1 MMSKRTWTESQ
12 LSAITHRDS
21 DLLVAAAAG
30 SGKTATL
37 TERVIRRVTEENA
50 DLSRMLIVT
59 FTKAAAEELRIR
71 IRDALT
77 KKSAQNPSD
86 RSLRVKLLMLNS
98 AQISTIHGFCSSLI
112 KENYAA
118 LNLPSGMR
126 IAEESEATLLKKRVM
141 DKVIDMYFE
150 NEVPDEY
157 RSDGFPILF
166 DSLIKSKTAEK
177 LSDVLISVYDTV
189 SSSADGVKIIHKTSD
204 NFKTVEEG
212 GFFESVYAD
221 TAKKSLLRTVKH
233 FIREYKSLIDSFSGD
248 EIFSS
253 KYVPMLTDEAEMLH
267 KTALCCEDGN
277 VKKALGIFC
286 DFSFVRA
293 PAVRGEYAFKEAVK
307 NVRNDI
313 KEERKKLLPYRAF
326 TDDTLSIV
334 AKDGRLLFECM
345 YKLISLFCK
354 MFEEEKRIR
363 RFMDYGDL
371 EQFAYRLFYDKN
383 GNKTKKAYETSEL
396 YDEIYIDEY
405 QDCNSLQDAIFS
417 AISKNNRFMVGDIK
431 QSIYSFRGAEPYL
444 FSNYRIA
451 FENSDNGRAIFLSN
465 NFRCS
470 ENIIK
475 FTNLVFAPVFSKNK
489 DIPYKEE
496 DELVFS
502 KFSDTSERVTVCV
515 IGKNENETAKETEAS
530 YIADTI
536 AYMIENEA
544 GEDGRPYTAG
554 DFAILLRNAKKSA
567 AIYEQALVK
576 RGIPVYNGV
585 EKNFFESSEVL
596 LALCLISAIDN
607 PMRDVQ
613 LAGLMQSPL
622 FRFSL
627 DELIEIRGKNKD
639 IPLYSSLL
647 EYTERTNDE
656 KCRAFIEKLNLY
668 RKKAQGMQTDKLI
681 WFLYSDTGI
690 FALLCSDG
698 EKSEIESKR
707 ANLMMLYEYAR
718 KFEAGSFKGLYNFI
732 SYINE
737 IIERKTKLE
746 AVKADSDEE
755 NSVKIMTVHK
765 SKGLEFP
772 VCFLAD
778 ACADLGKKGGNSYKY
793 DRRCGFAVKIRDNT
807 GFVSYKTP
815 MYCAV
820 SSEEHDR
827 EQEEEARI
835 LYVAL
840 TRARNKLFVTGGVD
854 DAEKFTNGIPGG
866 EMTEYSFYNS
876 RSYMEMILS
885 AAEDDVSFEKKILFG
900 YDGIETATDAIDES
914 IEEFDEE
921 LYNEVIKNLNYKYP
935 YEVET
940 TLPKKVSVS
949 RLYPDFL
956 DKDDDLSEIIT
967 NDIPLEFKD
976 PDAIR
981 REVKNTQKGI
991 ATHLFMQFC
1000 DFDSVLRL
1008 GAKEEA
1014 ERLLSFGFMK
1024 REDVDFIDFA
1034 SVESFFSSSSFKAIK
1049 NALACGLLVKR
1060 EYRFNINLSASLFTN
1075 DDDMRKKLE
1084 NEKLLV
1090 QGVIDIMFENDDG
1103 TLTLLDYKTDR
1114 INDNEREI
1122 ASFVDRH
1129 KTQLQYY
1136 KIAVERITGKKV
1148 TDTVLYSFALRRDI
1162 KVDI

>member
-12 LSAITHRDS
+12 LSAITHSDS

-77 KKSAQNPSD
+77 KKSANNPSD

-126 IAEESEATLLKKRVM
+126 IAEESEAMLLKKRVM

-150 NEVPDEY
+150 NEIPDEY
-157 RSDGFPILF
+157 KSDGFPILF

-189 SSSADGVKIIHKTSD
+189 SSSADGVKIIHKTSE
-204 NFKTVEEG
+204 NFKTVEDG

-221 TAKKSLLRTVKH
+221 TAKKNLLRTVKH
-233 FIREYKSLIDSFSGD
+233 FMREYKNITDSFSND

-253 KYVPMLTDEAEMLH
+253 KYAPMLTDEAEMLH
-267 KTALCCEDGN
+267 STLLCCEDGN
-277 VKKALGIFC
+277 IEKALGIFC
-286 DFSFVRA
+286 DFSFARA
-293 PAVRGEYAFKEAVK
+293 PAVRGEYDFKDAVK
-307 NVRNDI
+307 NVRNDL
-313 KEERKKLLPYRAF
+313 KEERKKMLPYRSFA
-326 TDDTLSIV
+326 DDTLKAV
-334 AKDGRLLFECM
+334 AKDGKLLFECM

-354 MFEEEKRIR
+354 IFEEEKRTR

-371 EQFAYRLFYDKN
+371 EQFAYRLFYDKD
-383 GNKTKKAYETSEL
+383 GNKTKKAYETAEL

-444 FSNYRIA
+444 FSNYRTL

-475 FTNLVFAPVFSKNK
+475 FTNLVFAPVFSQNK
-489 DIPYKEE
+489 DIPYKKE

-502 KFSDTSERVTVCV
+502 KLADTSERVTVSV

-530 YIADTI
+530 YIADVI
-536 AYMIENEA
+536 AYMIENES

-567 AIYEQALVK
+567 SVYEQALIK
-576 RGIPVYNGV
+576 RGIPVYNGM

-656 KCRAFIEKLNLY
+656 KCRAFIEKLSLY
-668 RKKAQGMQTDKLI
+668 RKRAQGMQTDKLI
-681 WFLYSDTGI
+681 WFLYGDTGI
-690 FALLCSDG
+690 FALLCSEG

-746 AVKADSDEE
+746 AVKADSDEK

-778 ACADLGKKGGNSYKY
+778 ACSDLGKKGGNSYKY

-854 DAEKFTNGIPGG
+854 DISKFTEKVPKRG
-866 EMTEYSFYNS
+866 MTQFAFYNS

-885 AAEDDVSFEKKILFG
+885 SVKDDSSFEIKTLYG
-900 YDGIETATDAIDES
+900 YDGNECSSEYTEDQAHS
-914 IEEFDEE
+914 FDDD
-921 LYNEVIKNLNYKYP
+921 LYNEITENLNYKYP
-935 YEVET
+935 YELQT
-940 TLPKKVSVS
+940 RMPQKVSVS
-949 RLYPDFL
+949 KLYPDLL
-956 DKDDDLSEIIT
+956 DEDDTAVLIQ
-967 NDIPLEFKD
+967 NDEIPLEFKD
-976 PDAIR
+976 PDLIR
-981 REVKNTQKGI
+981 HENKSTQKGI
-991 ATHLFMQFC
+991 ATHIFMQFC
-1000 DFDSVLRL
+1000 DFDSVLCI

-1014 ERLLSFGFMK
+1014 EHLSLNGFMK
-1024 REDVDFIDFA
+1024 RDDVDAVDFKSIDAFFTSDTFA
-1034 SVESFFSSSSFKAIK
+1034 RIKKAYDSRM
-1049 NALACGLLVKR
+1049 LVKR
-1060 EYRFNINLSASLFTN
+1060 EYRFNINLSAALFSSKISDETLK
-1075 DDDMRKKLE
+1075 D
-1084 NEKLLV
+1084 EKILV
-1090 QGVIDIMFENDDG
+1090 QGVIDIIFENADG
-1103 TLTLLDYKTDR
+1103 TITLLDYKTDR
-1114 INDNEREI
+1114 MNDNAKEI
-1122 ASFVDRH
+1122 SLFIERH

-1148 TDTVLYSFALRRDI
+1148 TDMILYSFALKRDI
-1162 KVDI
+1162 RVV

>member
-1 MMSKRTWTESQ
+1 MSKKNWTDGQ
-12 LSAITHRDS
+12 LSAITHRGS
-21 DLLVAAAAG
+21 DLIVAAAAG

-37 TERVIRRVTEENA
+37 TERVIRRVVDENA

-71 IRDALT
+71 IREALT
-77 KKSAQNPSD
+77 KKSAETPSD

-112 KENYAA
+112 KENYIA
-118 LNLPSGMR
+118 LDLPGGMR
-126 IAEESEATLLKKRVM
+126 IAEESETALLKKRVM

-150 NEVPDEY
+150 NDVPDGY
-157 RSDGFPILF
+157 KCDGFSILF
-166 DSLIKSKTAEK
+166 DSLIKSKTAER

-189 SSSADGVKIIHKTSD
+189 SSCADGIKIIQKTSES
-204 NFKTVEEG
+204 FRTVEED
-212 GFFESVYAD
+212 GFFKSIYAD
-221 TAKKSLLRTVKH
+221 TVRKHLLKVTAH
-233 FIREYKSLIDSFSGD
+233 FINEYRYLIDEFSND

-253 KYVPMLTDEAEMLH
+253 KYLSMLSDETEMLER
-267 KTALCCEDGN
+267 TAVCCDTGDIE
-277 VKKALGIFC
+277 KALGIFC
-286 DFSFVRA
+286 DFSFSRA
-293 PAVRGEYAFKEAVK
+293 PTIRGEFDFKEITK
-307 NVRNDI
+307 QIRNDL
-313 KEERKKLLPYRAF
+313 KEEIKKLRIYRTF
-326 TDDTLSIV
+326 TDDSLKAV
-334 AKDGRLLFECM
+334 ASDGKLLFECM
-345 YKLISLFCK
+345 YMMISLFSK
-354 MFEEEKRIR
+354 LFSEEKKSRK
-363 RFMDYGDL
+363 FMDYGDL
-371 EQFAYRLFYDKN
+371 EQLAYKLLYDEN
-383 GNKTKKAYETSEL
+383 GEKTKKAYETAEL

-405 QDCNSLQDAIFS
+405 QDCNSLQDAIFA
-417 AISKNNRFMVGDIK
+417 AISRDNRFMVGDIK

-444 FSNYRIA
+444 FSNYRTS
-451 FENSDNGRAIFLSN
+451 FEKSCGGRAVFLSN

-475 FTNLVFAPVFSKNK
+475 FTNLVFSPVFSQNPDVPYTK
-489 DIPYKEE
+489 D

-502 KFSDTSERVTVCV
+502 KAPAMSEQVTVSL
-515 IGKNENETAKETEAS
+515 IQKNEDETAKETEAT

-536 AYMIENEA
+536 AAMLENGT
-544 GEDGRPYTAG
+544 GEDGKPYKAG
-554 DFAILLRNAKKSA
+554 DFAILLRNAKRSA
-567 AIYEQALVK
+567 SVYEKALTE

-622 FRFSL
+622 FGFTL
-627 DELIEIRGKNKD
+627 DELIEIRGNNKD

-647 EYTERTNDE
+647 DYISRTDNE
-656 KCRAFIEKLNLY
+656 KCKVFIEKLDLY
-668 RKKAQGMQTDKLI
+668 RKKAQGLQTDKLI
-681 WFLYSDTGI
+681 WFLYGDTGI
-690 FALLCSDG
+690 FAHLCSVG
-698 EKSEIESKR
+698 EKSEIESRR

-746 AVKADSDEE
+746 AVKAESDEA

-778 ACADLGKKGGNSYKY
+778 ACADLGKKGMNPYKY
-793 DRRCGFAVKIRDNT
+793 DRKYGFAVKIRDDT

-827 EQEEEARI
+827 SIEEEARI

-854 DAEKFTNGIPGG
+854 NIDKFDEKISKRG
-866 EMTEYSFYNS
+866 MTQFAFYNS

-885 AAEDDVSFEKKILFG
+885 SVKDNDSFEVKKLYG
-900 YDGIETATDAIDES
+900 YDGIQCDTS
-914 IEEFDEE
+914 ITEEQQITFDED
-921 LYNEVIKNLNYKYP
+921 LYNEIIKNLNYKYP
-935 YEVET
+935 YELQT
-940 TLPKKVSVS
+940 KMPQKVSVS
-949 RLYPDFL
+949 RLYPDLL
-956 DKDDDLSEIIT
+956 DEDDTAVRIQDDE
-967 NDIPLEFKD
+967 IPLQFKD

-981 REVKNTQKGI
+981 RENKSTQKGI

-1000 DFDSVLRL
+1000 DFDNVLKTGSR
-1008 GAKEEA
+1008 EEA
-1014 ERLLSFGFMK
+1014 ERLVLNGFMK
-1024 REDVDFIDFA
+1024 REDVNAVDFKSVDAFFA
-1034 SVESFFSSSSFKAIK
+1034 SDIFAKIK
-1049 NALACGLLVKR
+1049 QAYDSGMLVKR
-1060 EYRFNINLSASLFTN
+1060 EYRFNINLSASLFSTKIS
-1075 DDDMRKKLE
+1075 DEILR
-1084 NEKLLV
+1084 NEKILV
-1090 QGVIDIMFENDDG
+1090 QGVIDIIFENPDG
-1103 TLTLLDYKTDR
+1103 TITLLDYKTDR
-1114 INDNEREI
+1114 MNNNEYEI
-1122 ASFVDRH
+1122 SAFVNRH

-1136 KIAVERITGKKV
+1136 KIAIERITGKKV

>member
-12 LSAITHRDS
+12 LSAITHRNS

-37 TERVIRRVTEENA
+37 TERVIRRITEENA

-77 KKSAQNPSD
+77 KKSAEDPSD

-112 KENYAA
+112 KENYSA

-126 IAEESEATLLKKRVM
+126 IAEESETVLLKKRVM

-150 NEVPDEY
+150 NELPDEY
-157 RSDGFPILF
+157 KSDGFSVLF

-177 LSDVLISVYDTV
+177 LTDVLISVYDTV
-189 SSSADGVKIIHKTSD
+189 SSSADGVKIIHRTAE
-204 NFKTVEEG
+204 NFKSVEES
-212 GFFESVYAD
+212 GFFESVYAE
-221 TAKKSLLRTVKH
+221 TARKNLLRVCKH
-233 FIREYKSLIDSFSGD
+233 FIKEYKNLINSFSDD
-248 EIFSS
+248 EIFTS
-253 KYVPMLTDEAEMLH
+253 KYKTMLDDESEMLY
-267 KTALCCEDGN
+267 KTELCCEDGN
-277 VKKALGIFC
+277 LKKAFDIFS
-286 DFSFVRA
+286 DFSFARA
-293 PAVRGEYAFKEAVK
+293 PSVRGEYDFKEVVK
-307 NVRNDI
+307 KVRNDL
-313 KEERKKLLPYRAF
+313 KEERKKLLPYSSFAN
-326 TDDTLSIV
+326 DELKSV
-334 AKDGRLLFECM
+334 AKDGKLLFECM
-345 YKLISLFCK
+345 HKLISLFYK
-354 MFEEEKRIR
+354 LFEEEKRTR

-371 EQFAYRLFYDKN
+371 EQFAYRLFYDKD
-383 GNKTKKAYETSEL
+383 GNKTKKAYETAEL

-444 FSNYRIA
+444 FSDYRTE
-451 FENSDNGRAIFLSN
+451 FENSDSGRAIFLSN

-470 ENIIK
+470 ENIIR
-475 FTNLVFAPVFSKNK
+475 FTNLVFAPVFSQNRY
-489 DIPYKEE
+489 IPYKKE

-502 KFSDTSERVTVCV
+502 KLSDTSERVTVSV
-515 IGKNENETAKETEAS
+515 IGKNEDESPKETEAS
-530 YIADTI
+530 YIADMI
-536 AYMIENEA
+536 AYMIENET
-544 GEDGRPYTAG
+544 GEDGRPYSAG

-567 AIYEQALVK
+567 SVYEQALVS
-576 RGIPVYNGV
+576 RRIPVYNGV

-622 FRFSL
+622 FRFTL

-639 IPLYSSLL
+639 VHLYSSLL
-647 EYTERTNDE
+647 EYTQRTNDE
-656 KCRAFIEKLNLY
+656 KCLRFIEKLNLY
-668 RKKAQGMQTDKLI
+668 RKRAQGMQTDKLI
-681 WFLYSDTGI
+681 WFLYGDTGI

-698 EKSEIESKR
+698 EKSEIEAKR

-746 AVKADSDEE
+746 AVKADSDEK

-778 ACADLGKKGGNSYKY
+778 SCSDLGKKGGSSYKY

-854 DAEKFTNGIPGG
+854 DAEKFVNGIPNGD
-866 EMTEYSFYNS
+866 MTEYSFYNS
-876 RSYMEMILS
+876 RSYMEMILAS
-885 AAEDDVSFEKKILFG
+885 VNEDESFEKNILFG
-900 YDGIETATDAIDES
+900 YSGIDTVKSETEEVEDSTDD
-914 IEEFDEE
+914 E
-921 LYNEVIKNLNYKYP
+921 LYSEVLKNLSYKYP
-935 YEVET
+935 YKIQT

-956 DKDDDLSEIIT
+956 DDSDDSSELVT
-967 NDIPLEFKD
+967 NEIPLEFKD

-981 REVKNTQKGI
+981 CENKSTQKGI

-1000 DFDSVLRL
+1000 DFDSVMRI
-1008 GAKEEA
+1008 GTKEEA
-1014 ERLLSFGFMK
+1014 QRLALNGFMK
-1024 REDVDFIDFA
+1024 QNDIDAVDFK
-1034 SVESFFSSSSFKAIK
+1034 SVDAFFTSDIFTKIK
-1049 NALACGLLVKR
+1049 EAYDCQRLVKR
-1060 EYRFNINLSASLFTN
+1060 EYRFNINLSASLFSSKMS
-1075 DDDMRKKLE
+1075 DMLDG
-1084 NEKLLV
+1084 EKILV
-1090 QGVIDIMFENDDG
+1090 QGVVDMIFENADG